1 MNDSI
6 TLRPVVRE
14 TMQLAPARKWTVKA
28 LHAQIRAEFP
38 QSTENNVA
46 AALLWN
52 QGKGYVDYTV
62 NDETAQELWGL
73 TEKGKEL
80 ADS

>member
-14 TMQLAPARKWTVKA
+14 TMQLAPERKWTVKA
-28 LHAQIRAEFP
+28 LHAQIRAEYP
-38 QSTENNVA
+38 QSTESNVQA
-46 AALLWN
+46 AMLWN
-52 QGKGYVDYTV
+52 QSRGFVNYEV
-62 NDETAQELWGL
+62 NDETGQELWTL
-73 TEKGKEL
+73 TPKGKEL

>member
-14 TMQLAPARKWTVKA
+14 TMQLAPKRKWTIKA
-28 LHAQIRAEFP
+28 LHAQLRAEFP
-38 QSTENNVA
+38 QSTDANVQ

-52 QGKGYVDYTV
+52 QSKGFVDYTV
-62 NDETAQELWGL
+62 DDESGVELWHL
-73 TEKGKEL
+73 TKL
-80 ADS
+80 AK